1 MTYEGQDRFASW
13 QTHVKTLWTRLTA
26 SRRSHE
32 YSWTGST
39 ADELELCLGCGRC
52 DHFTSRDSLLV
63 LSLRTG

>member
-13 QTHVKTLWTRLTA
+13 QTHGKTLWTRLTA

-39 ADELELCLGCGRC
+39 ADELELCSG
-52 DHFTSRDSLLV
+52 
-63 LSLRTG
+63 LRQM